1 MPCWLQDGFGAF
13 VGIGGVE
20 GGKVCVGAR
29 ARDKVGARTVV
40 VVFRGFAD
48 ARLVSVARRRG
59 REDRDLIF
67 EDW

>member
-1 MPCWLQDGFGAF
+1 M
-13 VGIGGVE
+13 IGGVD

-29 ARDKVGARTVV
+29 VRDRVGPKLVV
-40 VVFRGFAD
+40 VVLRGFAD
-48 ARLVSVARRRG
+48 ARFVSVARRRG

>member
-1 MPCWLQDGFGAF
+1 MPCWLHNGFGAF
-13 VGIGGVE
+13 VGIGGVD

-29 ARDKVGARTVV
+29 VRDRVGAKMVV
-40 VVFRGFAD
+40 VVFGGFAD
-48 ARLVSVARRRG
+48 ARFVSVARRRG

>member
-1 MPCWLQDGFGAF
+1 MPCWLQNEFGAS
-13 VGIGGVE
+13 VVIGGVD

-29 ARDKVGARTVV
+29 VRDRVGPKLVV
-40 VVFRGFAD
+40 VVLRGFAD
-48 ARLVSVARRRG
+48 ARFVSVARRRG